1 MTSRLLCL
9 SRLSQIFIADIEEV
23 ESLPRHA
30 VALHLEHLDKIG
42 PQVCQVYLEHI
53 IHVLHEDGPEFHE
66 KLIELY
72 LEDVKHGDPEG
83 QSPKLDHLLRCQA
96 LRG

>member
-1 MTSRLLCL
+1 MISEALV
-9 SRLSQIFIADIEEV
+9 SQIFIADIEEV

-42 PQVCQVYLEHI
+42 SQVCQVYLEHI

-72 LEDVKHGDPEG
+72 LEDVKHGDPDG
-83 QSPKLDHLLRCQA
+83 QSRAGHHLYVLNHP
-96 LRG
+96 LV